1 MKQFFVILT
10 TGILLASM
18 STHAWAQEEEETER
32 VQYAL
37 ILPEEKTPELVKPEE
52 NNPFEAVSTEQVEKE
67 GSTEENQVR
76 DLLLRMSVGG
86 AVSGVKGMRVM
97 LGGMR
102 LEEGMDVPPVI
113 PDQQVLLRVKSIT
126 REAIELLWVDSRP
139 TGLPPKI
146 LVIPMDGSPAVR
158 YRMPA
163 GVGGSTPGAGD
174 TMGTMRRTD
183 VSAFS
188 PSREI
193 GAPSITASNEADKA
207 PPKKV
212 EIPKKAVSEDK
223 NQKKPEGDAP
233 AASVLRM
240 LFGKQPPAGR

>member
-1 MKQFFVILT
+1 MKQFLVILT
-10 TGILLASM
+10 TGIFCASL
-18 STHAWAQEEEETER
+18 SAQEEGEENER
-32 VQYAL
+32 VRYVL

-52 NNPFEAVSTEQVEKE
+52 NNPFEAAATALVEKE
-67 GSTEENQVR
+67 GNTEENQVR

-86 AVSGVKGMRVM
+86 AVSGLKGMRVM

-113 PDQQVLLRVKSIT
+113 PDQQVVLRVKSIT
-126 REAIELLWVDSRP
+126 RDAIELVWVDNRP
-139 TGLPPKI
+139 TGLPPKL
-146 LVIPMDGSPAVR
+146 LVIPMDGSPSVR

-174 TMGTMRRTD
+174 TMGTMRRSD
-183 VSAFS
+183 VSSFS
-188 PSREI
+188 NTRELNER
-193 GAPSITASNEADKA
+193 SVASANESAQE

-212 EIPKKAVSEDK
+212 EAAKPKAPAVDPS
-223 NQKKPEGDAP
+223 QKKSADDTP

-240 LFGKQPPAGR
+240 LFGKQPPVGR

>member
-1 MKQFFVILT
+1 MRKLFVILT
-10 TGILLASM
+10 AGVFFASM
-18 STHAWAQEEEETER
+18 STQVWAQEEEESER
-32 VQYAL
+32 VQYVL
-37 ILPEEKTPELVKPEE
+37 ILPEEKSPETVKPEE
-52 NNPFEAVSTEQVEKE
+52 NNPFESVSTEMVQKE
-67 GSTEENQVR
+67 GSTEENHVR
-76 DLLLRMSVGG
+76 DLLLRMPVGG
-86 AVSGVKGMRVM
+86 AVSGLKGMRVM

-113 PDQQVLLRVKSIT
+113 PDQQVLLRVKSISK
-126 REAIELLWVDSRP
+126 EAIELVWVENRP
-139 TGLPPKI
+139 TGLPPKL

-174 TMGTMRRTD
+174 TMGTMRRSD

-188 PSREI
+188 PSRELNT
-193 GAPSITASNEADKA
+193 PSVATSSEAAKT
-207 PPKKV
+207 PPKKA
-212 EIPKKAVSEDK
+212 EPPKKAPTEDK
-223 NQKKPEGDAP
+223 KKDGDAP